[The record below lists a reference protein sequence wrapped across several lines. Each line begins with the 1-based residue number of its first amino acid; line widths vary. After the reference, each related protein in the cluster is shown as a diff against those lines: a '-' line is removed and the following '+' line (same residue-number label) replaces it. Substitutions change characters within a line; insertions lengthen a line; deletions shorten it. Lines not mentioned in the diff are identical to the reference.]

1 MRKWLQDPKVVGALG
16 VFALLYMIFTFWP
29 KSPTVPVAKPIKVP
43 VSVETSATPVQIPVL
58 NSTKL
63 LDLDSVKISNLD
75 SIQWK
80 RKSNRDPFVV
90 EKRKGNMAYWVLR
103 EDAPR
108 QTATPHA
115 KSKTK
120 KQSSPVYRLQAVAI
134 GPAGKLALVN
144 GKWYTEGIAKGS
156 LLFKTIT
163 PDSVV
168 LMTGSKPQILRFKSE
183 VNHANT
189 P

>member
-16 VFALLYMIFTFWP
+16 VFALLYMVFTFWP
-29 KSPTVPVAKPIKVP
+29 KSSIAPVARP
-43 VSVETSATPVQIPVL
+43 TSASIVEETLAAPVMTALMPL
-58 NSTKL
+58 EP
-63 LDLDSVKISNLD
+63 DSARTSNLD

-103 EDAPR
+103 EEAPM
-108 QTATPHA
+108 QTRASHV
-115 KSKTK
+115 KSKK
-120 KQSSPVYRLQAVAI
+120 KKPSSPTYRLQAVAI
-134 GPAGKLALVN
+134 GPAGRLALVN
-144 GKWYTEGIAKGS
+144 GKWYSEGVSKGA
-156 LLFKTIT
+156 LLFKSIT

-168 LMTGSKPQILRFKSE
+168 LMMGSKTQILRFKSE

>member
-16 VFALLYMIFTFWP
+16 VFALLYMVFTFWP
-29 KSPTVPVAKPIKVP
+29 KSSAAPVVRPSPPPIVEETLASP
-43 VSVETSATPVQIPVL
+43 VSIPVMTAPKLTEADSATIC
-58 NSTKL
+58 
-63 LDLDSVKISNLD
+63 NLD

-103 EDAPR
+103 EEAPIPSTSS
-108 QTATPHA
+108 QGKP
-115 KSKTK
+115 K
-120 KQSSPVYRLQAVAI
+120 KKKASSPTYRLQAVAI
-134 GPAGKLALVN
+134 GPAGRLALVN
-144 GKWYTEGIAKGS
+144 GKWYSEGVSKGA
-156 LLFKTIT
+156 LLFKSIT

-168 LMTGSKPQILRFKSE
+168 LMMGSKTQILRFKSE